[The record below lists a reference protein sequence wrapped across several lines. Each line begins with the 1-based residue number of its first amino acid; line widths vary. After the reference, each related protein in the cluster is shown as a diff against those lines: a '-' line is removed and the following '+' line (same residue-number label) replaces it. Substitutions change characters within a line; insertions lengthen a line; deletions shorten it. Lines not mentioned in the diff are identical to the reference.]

1 MLESRKLPA
10 FLAVALLLALGACA
24 ASGDNFAPLTTEGGK
39 GAIYVYTLD
48 DNYDLQTAPKVSLDG
63 QVAGRLKPR
72 GHLRFPVEPG
82 KHTVRIESSV
92 YLIPMK
98 DGAEGEVKPGGS
110 AYVRI
115 DAFRVKKLIVMPADL
130 AQDELK
136 ATRGN
141 N

>member
-63 QVAGRLKPR
+63 EGAGRLKPR

-92 YLIPMK
+92 
-98 DGAEGEVKPGGS
+98 
-110 AYVRI
+110 
-115 DAFRVKKLIVMPADL
+115 
-130 AQDELK
+130 
-136 ATRGN
+136 
-141 N
+141 

>member
-1 MLESRKLPA
+1 MLESRRHS
-10 FLAVALLLALGACA
+10 ALLALALFLALGACA
-24 ASGDNFAPLTTEGGK
+24 ASGDNFAPLATEGGK

-48 DNYDLQTAPKVSLDG
+48 DNYDLQPAPKVVVDG
-63 QVAGRLKPR
+63 QPAGRLKPR

-82 KHTVRIESSV
+82 KHSVRIDSSI
-92 YLIPMK
+92 YLIPIK
-98 DGAEGEVKPGGS
+98 DGVEVEVKPGGS